1 MNSGSELVELKL
13 VVVSTQI
20 KNDFELTELK
30 LIVSTQIENDFEL
43 NQRRRASDN
52 RDVLS

>member
-1 MNSGSELVELKL
+1 MKNRFELIELSL
-13 VVVSTQI
+13 VASTQM
-20 KNDFELTELK
+20 KNRFELTELK